1 MCGRYSISTPASKLA
16 ERFKIDV
23 PEGYTQHYN
32 ASPTKILPVITNEHP
47 QGLSFFYWGV
57 VPAFAKNRSVSSK
70 LFNVKAET
78 ILEKTSSLKAL
89 QARRCLVP
97 ADGFYDWKNLT
108 KKRKIPYRFV
118 VKQPEI
124 FSFAGLW
131 EEYEDEEEGMVHTFS
146 IITTAPNRLTGEMN
160 NIMPV
165 ILKQENEKKWLSNGL
180 AEEEYIKM
188 LTPFSADLM
197 NSFTVSSLI
206 NNPELNKPE
215 LLKPAPPSD
224 QFGNY
229 TLFS

>member
-1 MCGRYSISTPASKLA
+1 MCGRYSISAPADKVG

-32 ASPTKILPVITNEHP
+32 ASPTRILPVITNEHP

-57 VPAFAKNRSVSSK
+57 VPAFAKNKAVASK
-70 LFNVKAET
+70 LFNIKAET

-89 QARRCLVP
+89 QSRRCLVP
-97 ADGFYDWKNLT
+97 ADGFYDWKNVT

-118 VKQPEI
+118 VNESEI
-124 FSFAGLW
+124 FAFAGLW

-146 IITTAPNRLTGEMN
+146 IITTAANRLISDTN
-160 NIMPV
+160 PIMPV
-165 ILKQENEKKWLSNGL
+165 ILTKDNEKKWLSNGL
-180 AEEEYIKM
+180 TDEEYIKM
-188 LTPFSADLM
+188 LSMYPADAM
-197 NSFTVSSLI
+197 SSFTVSSLI
-206 NNPELNKPE
+206 NNPDLNKPE
-215 LLKPAPPSD
+215 LLQPAPPSD

>member
-1 MCGRYSISTPASKLA
+1 MCGRYSISTPATKLA

-23 PEGYTQHYN
+23 PEGYSSRYN
-32 ASPTKILPVITNEHP
+32 ASPTQILPVVTNEHP

-57 VPAFAKNRSVSSK
+57 VPAFAKNKTITAK
-70 LFNVKAET
+70 LYNIKAET
-78 ILEKTSSLKAL
+78 ILEKTSTLTAL
-89 QARRCLVP
+89 QSRRCLVP
-97 ADGFYDWKNLT
+97 ADGFFDWKNLT
-108 KKRKIPYRFV
+108 KKRKIPYRFI

-146 IITTAPNRLTGEMN
+146 IITTPANKLISEMN
-160 NIMPV
+160 TTMPA
-165 ILKQENEKKWLSNGL
+165 ILTQENEKKWLSDGL
-180 AEEEYIKM
+180 SDEAYINL
-188 LTPFSADLM
+188 LTPFPADLM

-206 NNPELNKPE
+206 NNPDLDKPE